1 MDKQAKE
8 YREKV
13 LGYIKKELK
22 NKKGKFLDIG
32 CGNCSEDILF
42 KKWGFDVYGI
52 DIYQHKNAQKILGNK
67 FKKGSILDIPFKD
80 NYFDYVYAHDVLH
93 HVDEEKQH
101 ANKHIAAIEEM
112 KRVCKRKG
120 TVFIIEANR
129 YNLLFYPH
137 MVLLNKHNHFIQ
149 SYFKKL
155 CKMVFKNPSFVFF
168 EAHVYPKKFKSV
180 YRMYEK
186 IIEST
191 PLLRPFIAYNM
202 MIYEK

>member
-8 YREKV
+8 YRKKV

-22 NKKGKFLDIG
+22 SKEGNFLDVG
-32 CGNCSEDILF
+32 CGNCSEDIFFL
-42 KKWGFDVYGI
+42 KWGLDVYGV
-52 DIYQHKNAQKILGNK
+52 DIYQHENAKKILGNK
-67 FKKGSILDIPFKD
+67 FRKGSILDIPFKD

-93 HVDEEKQH
+93 HVDEEKQRF
-101 ANKHIAAIEEM
+101 AKHVAAIEEM
-112 KRVCKRKG
+112 KRVCKKG
-120 TVFIIEANR
+120 GTIFILEANR
-129 YNLLFYPH
+129 YNPLFYPH
-137 MVLLNKHNHFIQ
+137 MVLLKKHNHFIQ

-168 EAHVYPKKFKSV
+168 EAHVYPKKFTSLFK
-180 YRMYEK
+180 MYEK
-186 IIEST
+186 TIELT